1 MTGSNS
7 DEGVKS
13 QAELTK
19 QKIGII
25 AIKENINT
33 AADSAAAKFY
43 RRIMLANGAYQV
55 ESTSEV
61 EHR

>member
-1 MTGSNS
+1 M
-7 DEGVKS
+7 KS